1 MSRKINI
8 QQLPKVPE
16 FLECFESEP
25 GTTLVYTDVSSLEP
39 HVLTYYSRDPRMM
52 SLYGPDAPE
61 HQDIYLYF
69 GAHVPIFADEIR
81 KWYDPENPT
90 KESIALAKKHCG
102 ETRDTLKTIVLG
114 KSYGMGAKLAVSK
127 LQAKGIDIT
136 LDEAKKITR
145 LYDNFFGGVKK
156 FGTVLLAQWEEQ
168 GFIMNGSNRPLA
180 VDRDKSK
187 DLTSRFIQ
195 STGHDFFQHI
205 IAYIEKERWVRSL
218 DMRPYL
224 VDEHDATVWQAADCD
239 VPYAV
244 KLFGDAY
251 EALNEELGWDVKFK
265 GSIKVGKSLSEVKL
279 GT

>member
-1 MSRKINI
+1 
-8 QQLPKVPE
+8 
-16 FLECFESEP
+16 
-25 GTTLVYTDVSSLEP
+25 
-39 HVLTYYSRDPRMM
+39 MM
-52 SLYGPDAPE
+52 SLYGPGAKPN
-61 HQDIYLYF
+61 DIYLFF
-69 GAHVPIFADEIR
+69 GAHVPAFSEEIL
-81 KWYDPENPT
+81 KYYDPENPT
-90 KESIALAKKHCG
+90 KESIKLAKKNCKA
-102 ETRDTLKTIVLG
+102 TRDTLKTIVLG

-168 GFIMNGSNRPLA
+168 GYIMNGSNRPLA

-205 IAYIEKERWVRSL
+205 IAYIGKERHTRGL

-224 VDEHDATVWQAADCD
+224 VDEHDATIWQVADRD
-239 VPYAV
+239 VEHAV
-244 KLFGDAY
+244 KLFEDAY
-251 EALNEELGWDVKFK
+251 AALNEELGWDVKFR
-265 GSIKVGKSLSEVKL
+265 GSIKTGKTLSEVKL
-279 GT
+279 S